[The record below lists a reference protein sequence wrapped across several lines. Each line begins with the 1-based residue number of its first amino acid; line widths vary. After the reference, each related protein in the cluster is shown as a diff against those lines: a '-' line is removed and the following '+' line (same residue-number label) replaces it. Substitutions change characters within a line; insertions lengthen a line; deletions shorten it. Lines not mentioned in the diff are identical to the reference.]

1 MIMMVHDH
9 GGWRTSGW
17 QPLSSRA
24 NSASFN
30 NPEISVPY
38 RYNV

>member
-1 MIMMVHDH
+1 MDDGPMAHKRLATALLPRH
-9 GGWRTSGW
+9 
-17 QPLSSRA
+17 
-24 NSASFN
+24 SASFN